1 MLSAA
6 SAVVTDMNHII
17 HSCTHAH
24 VAKDRPEIST
34 TEMFAGMAA
43 YLQQLLDLLEPR
55 YGSCTVASFRT
66 HLDQGRHLLLKQG
79 TWIKGDI
86 YFLDRGTGCLQD
98 NLRVAIGS
106 DLFKGCKHHISSMCK
121 ACAC

>member
-1 MLSAA
+1 
-6 SAVVTDMNHII
+6 MNHII

-55 YGSCTVASFRT
+55 CAQHKPGQLSRMPSMRRLAN
-66 HLDQGRHLLLKQG
+66 
-79 TWIKGDI
+79 
-86 YFLDRGTGCLQD
+86 TGCSL
-98 NLRVAIGS
+98 IGTTAAAAAS
-106 DLFKGCKHHISSMCK
+106 MVSVKGRNMPDATLSSC
-121 ACAC
+121 